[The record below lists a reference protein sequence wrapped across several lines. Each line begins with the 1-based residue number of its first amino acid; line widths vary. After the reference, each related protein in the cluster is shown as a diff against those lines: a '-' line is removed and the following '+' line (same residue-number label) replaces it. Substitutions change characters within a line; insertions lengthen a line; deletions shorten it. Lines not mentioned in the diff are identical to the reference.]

1 MDSILW
7 VVMLGAA
14 LAGFVQGL
22 SGSNF
27 GLVATAVWAF
37 ALEPTLTAPLVVCGS
52 LVGQALAAGHLQWP
66 FDRKRLLPMVVGG
79 LLGVPLGVLL
89 LHQVDPVLFRLMVGV
104 LLVLWCPM
112 MLLSKGLP
120 RIRAGGRGANA
131 GIGLL
136 GGLMGGLGGLTGPAP
151 ALWAV
156 LNGWDRDTQRSVI
169 QGFNLAMQ
177 ALTMITYLVSGTV
190 TTQALGLFP
199 VVALT
204 VLIPTLIGIRLY
216 RRFSDQKFRQVV
228 LGLLALSGV
237 ILIVQ
242 SLPKVL

>member
-1 MDSILW
+1 MDSLMMMVI
-7 VVMLGAA
+7 LGAA

-27 GLVATAVWAF
+27 GLVSTTVWAW
-37 ALEPTLTAPLVVCGS
+37 ALDPTLAAPLVVCGS
-52 LVGQALAAGHLQWP
+52 LVGQMLAAGNLQRP
-66 FDRKRLLPMVVGG
+66 FDRQRLLPMVIGG

-89 LHQVDPVLFRLMVGV
+89 LHQVDPVIFRFMVGV
-104 LLVLWCPM
+104 LLIVWCPL

-120 RIRAGGRGANA
+120 HIGAEGRAINA
-131 GIGLL
+131 GVGLL
-136 GGLMGGLGGLTGPAP
+136 GGIMGGLGGLTGPAP

-156 LNGWDRDTQRSVI
+156 LKGWDRATQRSVI

-177 ALTMITYLVSGTV
+177 ATTMLTYLAFGTV
-190 TTQALGLFP
+190 TAQALALFP
-199 VVALT
+199 VVAIT
-204 VLIPTLIGIRLY
+204 VLIPTLVGIRLY

-242 SLPKVL
+242 SLPRLI

>member
-1 MDSILW
+1 MDSIIW
-7 VVMLGAA
+7 AVMLGAA

-37 ALEPTLTAPLVVCGS
+37 ALDPTLTAPLVVCGS
-52 LVGQALAAGHLQWP
+52 LVGQVLAAGNLKRP
-66 FDRKRLLPMVVGG
+66 FDRQRLLPMVVGG

-89 LHQVDPVLFRLMVGV
+89 LHQVDPVLFRLMIGV
-104 LLVLWCPM
+104 LLALWCPL

-120 RIRAGGRGANA
+120 RLKAGGAVANA
-131 GIGLL
+131 GIGVV
-136 GGLMGGLGGLTGPAP
+136 GGIMGGLGGLTGPAP

-156 LNGWDRDTQRSVI
+156 LKGWDRDTQRSVI

-190 TTQALGLFP
+190 TAQALTLFP

-204 VLIPTLIGIRLY
+204 VLIPTLVGIRLY
-216 RRFSDQKFRQVV
+216 RRFSDQRFRQVV

-237 ILIVQ
+237 ILIAQ
-242 SLPKVL
+242 SLPKLI